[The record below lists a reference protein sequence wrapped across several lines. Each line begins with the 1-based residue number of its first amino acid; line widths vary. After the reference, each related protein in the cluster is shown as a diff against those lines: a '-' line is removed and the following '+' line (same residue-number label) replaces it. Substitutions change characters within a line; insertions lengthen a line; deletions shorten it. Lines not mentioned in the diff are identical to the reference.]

1 MKNTIQPNGTVVKRD
16 YKKISIPVIAV
27 ILLLAVLKNCGNSTI
42 SESSG
47 GIRANSWYTYKE
59 LDILKVQNCLVHNA
73 GLFSNNVVSVSYY
86 PVCRSCHTV
95 SQSLEISSASP
106 NYPKTKSY
114 KCDKCGALT
123 TVKLKVEI

>member
-27 ILLLAVLKNCGNSTI
+27 ILLLTVLKNCGNSMI

>member
-1 MKNTIQPNGTVVKRD
+1 MKNTIQSSGTVVKKD

-27 ILLLAVLKNCGNSTI
+27 ILLLVILKNCGS
-42 SESSG
+42 SALSDSSG
-47 GIRANSWYTYKE
+47 GITANSWYTYTD
-59 LDILKVQNCLVHNA
+59 LNILKVQNCLVSSA
-73 GLFSNNVVSVSYY
+73 GLFSHNVVSVSYY

-114 KCDKCGALT
+114 YCDECGANT
-123 TVKLKVEI
+123 TVKLKVEV

>member
-1 MKNTIQPNGTVVKRD
+1 MKNTIQPSGTVVKRD

-114 KCDKCGALT
+114 YCDECGANT
-123 TVKLKVEI
+123 TVKLKVEV